1 MLMTVVGLGYLGATH
16 AVALT
21 MMGHNVIGV
30 DPDKSKVE
38 NLSKGVLP
46 FYEPGLDEEL
56 ANSVEAQT
64 IEFYTS
70 HPETSSNADIHWICV
85 GTPQSKEG
93 NSADLSYLVD
103 ATNKILEI
111 AKEGSTIVGK
121 STVPVGTHKIL
132 LGLIKKSG
140 KDVKLVW
147 NPEFLRE
154 GTALEDSL
162 RPDRVV
168 LGVSKSEDTTIA
180 KEAYKS
186 ILDSGVPY
194 IECDLPTAELV
205 KVAANSFLATKISF
219 INAVS
224 EIAEASGA
232 DVTKIAEAIGH
243 DDRIG
248 KKFLE
253 AGVGFGGGC
262 LPKDIRAFIARAD
275 ELGKGESVEF
285 LKEVDNINLR
295 QRDKVVNRAVE
306 NAKPGGKV
314 FALGAAF
321 KPNSDDLRDSPAL
334 DVALRL
340 ADLGYE
346 VVVHDPKAGKHIAR
360 LYPQLITTE
369 NVEEGFKD
377 AEVVLHLTEWE
388 EYRHIQV
395 GHLPEPKNKVIV
407 DGRNKLNP
415 TVWQSAGWKVIAL
428 GRSL

>member
-21 MMGHNVIGV
+21 MLGHNVIGV
-30 DPDKSKVE
+30 DPDNRKVD

-56 ANSVEAQT
+56 VNSVEAKT
-64 IEFYTS
+64 IEFHTS
-70 HPETSSNADIHWICV
+70 HPEASRNADIHWICV

-103 ATNKILEI
+103 ATERILEV
-111 AKEGSTIVGK
+111 AKDGSTIVGK

-132 LGLIKKSG
+132 LDIIEKSG
-140 KDVKLVW
+140 KNVKLVW

-168 LGVSKSEDTTIA
+168 LGVSNAEDAIIV
-180 KEAYKS
+180 KQGYKS

-248 KKFLE
+248 KKFLQ

-275 ELGKGESVEF
+275 ELGKGSAVEF

-295 QRDKVVNRAVE
+295 QRDKVVNHAIQ
-306 NAKPGGKV
+306 NASPSGKV
-314 FALGAAF
+314 FVLGAAF

-340 ADLGYE
+340 ADLGYQ
-346 VVVHDPKAGKHIAR
+346 VNIHDPKAGEHVAR
-360 LYPQLITTE
+360 LYPQLTSVK
-369 NVEEGFKD
+369 NVHEGFD
-377 AEVVLHLTEWE
+377 GAEVVLHLTEWE
-388 EYRHIQV
+388 DYRHIHV
-395 GHLPEPKNKVIV
+395 SDLPTPKNKVIV

-415 TVWQSAGWKVIAL
+415 TVWQNAGWKVIAL